1 MQLQIIT
8 TEKELFNG
16 EVTMVQVPGSKG
28 AFEILKNHAPII
40 STLNPGTIRA
50 VLKQGGEEHFD
61 ISGGV
66 VESSDNSIV
75 VLADM

>member
-8 TEKELFNG
+8 TEQELFNG
-16 EVTMVQVPGSKG
+16 EVTLVQVPGSKG

-40 STLNPGTIRA
+40 STLEEGQIRA
-50 VLKQGGEEHFD
+50 VLKNGGEQHFD
-61 ISGGV
+61 VKGGV